1 MRQNSDPEFAQILIK
16 IRESNHAYDDVRET
30 KFLANGFLKIYWSN
44 CLENIENER
53 CTEKW
58 RTELGRDVISIYA
71 KYSSR
76 DIETETLWVKL

>member
-30 KFLANGFLKIYWSN
+30 KFLVNGFLKIYLSN

-53 CTEKW
+53 CTEK
-58 RTELGRDVISIYA
+58 
-71 KYSSR
+71 
-76 DIETETLWVKL
+76 